1 MKGSEGNAHEHA
13 HIFPGEE
20 RDGYG
25 FILDADKAGRGPGGG
40 GLRESHLK
48 QCDILAVMASQ
59 CGR

>member
-1 MKGSEGNAHEHA
+1 MKGSEGNARELS
-13 HIFPGEE
+13 HIFPGEG
-20 RDGYG
+20 DGYG